1 MNNAAIAVIAVVVI
15 CVGIGA
21 AVMIGNS
28 NSNDSEITEG
38 VIYHGNGG
46 TNDGK
51 TTFSITDHKVMQSLF
66 TRDDYKFVSWN
77 TASDGSGKTYVEG
90 DTIDFKS
97 GQVVN
102 LYAMWKVIG
111 HSITV
116 SWTSGDLS
124 FYYENEKIGLF
135 GLDIPDS
142 GTITVKITAP
152 EGATNFK
159 YEVATLSS
167 GERDTVQYDIVKDGV
182 TTHYTCPVYVYRG
195 GEKYTPTFTTVSDG
209 VEVAIECNN
218 TDVSISYSSI
228 SKRVSA

>member
-21 AVMIGNS
+21 AVIIGN

-111 HSITV
+111 HSITL
-116 SWTSGDLS
+116 STWTGDLS
-124 FYYENEKIGLF
+124 FSYDNENIGFF
-135 GLDIPDS
+135 GVDIPDS

-152 EGATNFK
+152 EGATNVK
-159 YEVATLSS
+159 YERTTIST

-182 TTHYTCPVYVYRG
+182 TTHYTCVMHVYRG
-195 GEKYTPTFTTVSDG
+195 DESCTPTFTTVSDG
-209 VEVAIECNN
+209 VEMKIDCNN
-218 TDVSISYSSI
+218 TNISISYTSI
-228 SKRVSA
+228 HGSK